1 MKKFTLSSGSTIEKP
16 FNKVWVVLGILTLL
30 IVIFSFFITFEPST
44 VNLSELGVIIK
55 KMFSPKAGRTWG
67 DYFGFINQ
75 LWEPLI
81 STLEMSLAGTV
92 IGSLFAVPIAILA
105 AKNIFKSRFVYVP
118 IRFFMNLVRTVP
130 AMLLAVLAVYFV
142 GIGVLSGVIAITIFT
157 FGIMSKMLYEVIETV
172 DMNPYEALE
181 STGASKVQA
190 FRYAVFPQVFPVF
203 LSYLIYIFEIN
214 VRASAILGYVGA
226 GGIGSVIKDN
236 VLYNYDRV
244 GATLIVMLVVI
255 LVVQFFSDFLIG
267 RGVYAFEEG
276 VIYLTIETLAIG
288 FLGTLVGAILAL
300 PFSFLA
306 SKNIVGIKVAKIG
319 EAILVMI
326 RVFPEV
332 ILALVIVKGFGMNAL
347 TGMLTIGIHSIG
359 MLGKLFSET
368 IDNMDKS
375 SLEALEAVGATTIT
389 KIRYGIMP
397 QIMADLSSITLY
409 RLDINVRS
417 ATVLGIVGAGGLGAS
432 MILSAENSNWD
443 ILGTIMVAIIVMVLT
458 VDAISSHLRSKLV

>member
-1 MKKFTLSSGSTIEKP
+1 MMTNAQKMLARKP
-16 FNKVWVVLGILTLL
+16 K
-30 IVIFSFFITFEPST
+30 
-44 VNLSELGVIIK
+44 
-55 KMFSPKAGRTWG
+55 TW
-67 DYFGFINQ
+67 I
-75 LWEPLI
+75 
-81 STLEMSLAGTV
+81 
-92 IGSLFAVPIAILA
+92 
-105 AKNIFKSRFVYVP
+105 
-118 IRFFMNLVRTVP
+118 MN
-130 AMLLAVLAVYFV
+130 
-142 GIGVLSGVIAITIFT
+142 SIFT
-157 FGIMSKMLYEVIETV
+157 T
-172 DMNPYEALE
+172 
-181 STGASKVQA
+181 
-190 FRYAVFPQVFPVF
+190 
-203 LSYLIYIFEIN
+203 
-214 VRASAILGYVGA
+214 IL
-226 GGIGSVIKDN
+226 
-236 VLYNYDRV
+236 
-244 GATLIVMLVVI
+244 LVAVI
-255 LVVQFFSDFLIG
+255 LSFQGSSINLLRLQSIGINLRIIGKQLIDLNIDFFLG

-306 SKNIVGIKVAKIG
+306 SKNIVGSKVAKIG

-359 MLGKLFSET
+359 MLRKLFSET

>member
-1 MKKFTLSSGSTIEKP
+1 MNAQKMLARKPKTWIMNSIFTTILLVAVILSFQGSSINMLRLQTI
-16 FNKVWVVLGILTLL
+16 G
-30 IVIFSFFITFEPST
+30 
-44 VNLSELGVIIK
+44 VNLRIIGK
-55 KMFSPKAGRTWG
+55 QL
-67 DYFGFINQ
+67 IN
-75 LWEPLI
+75 L
-81 STLEMSLAGTV
+81 
-92 IGSLFAVPIAILA
+92 
-105 AKNIFKSRFVYVP
+105 NI
-118 IRFFMNLVRTVP
+118 
-130 AMLLAVLAVYFV
+130 
-142 GIGVLSGVIAITIFT
+142 
-157 FGIMSKMLYEVIETV
+157 
-172 DMNPYEALE
+172 
-181 STGASKVQA
+181 
-190 FRYAVFPQVFPVF
+190 
-203 LSYLIYIFEIN
+203 
-214 VRASAILGYVGA
+214 
-226 GGIGSVIKDN
+226 
-236 VLYNYDRV
+236 
-244 GATLIVMLVVI
+244 
-255 LVVQFFSDFLIG
+255 DFLIG